1 MRRRTG
7 LMTYV
12 FAGCALLATVACENT
27 RAGAEKDAEIAAE
40 QAKEASAKAA
50 DATERAAEKTAE
62 ATDRAAEKTA
72 EVARDAADATK
83 QAAERAAEGTAEAKR
98 DTVKAADAAT
108 TTASVKGA
116 LMAEKAVD
124 ATRIDVDTD
133 GPARV
138 VTLRGSVPN
147 EAQRA
152 SAERIARAKAPGYT
166 VVNELKVG

>member
-1 MRRRTG
+1 MRAWP
-7 LMTYV
+7 LV
-12 FAGCALLATVACENT
+12 ATAACDNT
-27 RAGAEKDAEIAAE
+27 AAGAKKDAEIAAE
-40 QAKEASAKAA
+40 DAKRASEKAA
-50 DATERAAEKTAE
+50 DATAE
-62 ATDRAAEKTA
+62 A
-72 EVARDAADATK
+72 ARDAADATK
-83 QAAERAAEGTAEAKR
+83 QAAERAAEATADAGR

-108 TTASVKGA
+108 TTASVKSA

-152 SAERIARAKAPGYT
+152 SAERIARARQLDT
-166 VVNELKVG
+166 SS

>member
-1 MRRRTG
+1 MRHRTG

-27 RAGAEKDAEIAAE
+27 RAGAERDAEIAAE

-62 ATDRAAEKTA
+62 A
-72 EVARDAADATK
+72 ARDAADATR
-83 QAAERAAEGTAEAKR
+83 QAAERAAEGTAGAGREA
-98 DTVKAADAAT
+98 VKAADAAT
-108 TTASVKGA
+108 TTASVKSA
-116 LMAEKAVD
+116 LMADKAVD

-147 EAQRA
+147 DVQRA